1 MLDKAKVM
9 TAAEAVSVINSNDR
23 VFIQGG
29 AVVPKQ
35 LIQAMVKRHHEL
47 RNVRLYHILT
57 MGTTEET
64 APYTL
69 PGMEKSF
76 IHHAFFVGKNTRR
89 AMNDGRA
96 YYIPVFL
103 SEVSDYFDKEKL
115 DIAFLQISP
124 PDSRGYCSL
133 GLSVDITRSGYKN
146 AKTVIAEI
154 NPNVPRTQGYS
165 FIHLDEINKV
175 VEVDYPLFEA
185 PRSEPNDV
193 QKKIGKHIAE
203 LIPDE
208 ACLQV
213 GIGTIPDATLSLLGN
228 HKNLNVHSELISDG
242 IMELVEN
249 GVITNTTKTLNV
261 GKVVTGIVM
270 GSKDL
275 YDWTHNNPILEMR
288 PSSYTN
294 DIFNISRNDNVIA
307 INQALSIDFKGQVA
321 ADSIGR
327 KFYSGIG
334 GQVDFI
340 RGAARSKGGKPII
353 ALPSTAK
360 VKGKLVSRITP
371 FLEQGGGV
379 VTSEGDVHYVVT
391 EYGVAMLHHRGMG
404 ERAKQLIRIAHPAFR
419 EELEKT
425 ARSSG
430 FKLD

>member
-96 YYIPVFL
+96 YYMPVFL

-115 DIAFLQISP
+115 DVAFLQISP

-213 GIGTIPDATLSLLGN
+213 GIGTIPDATLSLLEN

-242 IMELVEN
+242 IMELVEK